1 MAVSFNT
8 IPQDVRVPLFYA
20 EMDNSQANSFTQS
33 QRTLLIGQ
41 MLTTGQATAGELT
54 LVTRTDEAKQLFATG
69 SMLAR
74 MYEAARKNDPIGEIW
89 CIPLADDGAASVAT
103 GKITITGTATESGT
117 LSVYIAGQLVKGVVV
132 SGDDQATI
140 AASLITAINA
150 NANLPVTAAVNG
162 SNDNE
167 VDLTSKWKG
176 ETANDIKLMLNYY
189 RAVGGESTPAGL
201 TVGLT
206 AMSGGAT
213 NPSLAAAITVMGDEE
228 YDFIIQPYTDS
239 ANLNLLRD
247 EMNDLTGR
255 WSYSRQIYGHV
266 YTAMR
271 NTVSGLV
278 TFGDTRNDQHATIA
292 GFESDSPTP
301 VWEYAAEYGARN
313 AVYIKA
319 DPARPTQTGELVG
332 AMPAAEGSRFI
343 LSERETL
350 LKNGIAT
357 SYTQGGVVRVERA
370 ITTYQENAFGEPDTS
385 YLDSETMHTSS
396 TILRRLRTAITSK
409 YPRHKLRNDGEKFG
423 AGQAII
429 TPSIARGALIAEYA
443 KMERQGLVE
452 NADLFEKYLIVER
465 DADDANRL
473 NILFPA
479 DYVNQLRVFALLN
492 QFRLQFSQTA

>member
-89 CIPLADDGAASVAT
+89 CIPLADDGAASEAT

-213 NPSLAAAITVMGDEE
+213 NPSLATAITVMGDEE

-239 ANLNLLRD
+239 ANLN
-247 EMNDLTGR
+247 
-255 WSYSRQIYGHV
+255 
-266 YTAMR
+266 
-271 NTVSGLV
+271 
-278 TFGDTRNDQHATIA
+278 
-292 GFESDSPTP
+292 
-301 VWEYAAEYGARN
+301 
-313 AVYIKA
+313 
-319 DPARPTQTGELVG
+319 
-332 AMPAAEGSRFI
+332 
-343 LSERETL
+343 
-350 LKNGIAT
+350 
-357 SYTQGGVVRVERA
+357 
-370 ITTYQENAFGEPDTS
+370 
-385 YLDSETMHTSS
+385 
-396 TILRRLRTAITSK
+396 
-409 YPRHKLRNDGEKFG
+409 
-423 AGQAII
+423 
-429 TPSIARGALIAEYA
+429 
-443 KMERQGLVE
+443 
-452 NADLFEKYLIVER
+452 
-465 DADDANRL
+465 
-473 NILFPA
+473 
-479 DYVNQLRVFALLN
+479 
-492 QFRLQFSQTA
+492 